1 MQTALVSDVLKSMRA
16 AGPEAWGLPIGT
28 GEFAEILVRL
38 DRQRDGFDGD
48 DVARVEAMWTADI
61 EPDFAWTG
69 GFVMALKDGRR
80 VYVSGDA
87 TPIYDT
93 SGQVDTR
100 EMKPTDE
107 MTYTLDWSLDA
118 RFLGNEPYHSVT
130 PLQPGPGNPW
140 PWREAPED
148 LNEFLRKLALHP
160 QS

>member
-1 MQTALVSDVLKSMRA
+1 MQTAMVSDVLKSMSA
-16 AGPEAWGLPIGT
+16 GGPEAWGVPIGI

-38 DRQRDGFDGD
+38 DRQRDGFDGS

-69 GFVMALKDGRR
+69 GFVVALKDGRR
-80 VYVSGDA
+80 AYVSGDA

-93 SGQVDTR
+93 NGQTYTR
-100 EMKPTDE
+100 ENKPPEE
-107 MTYTLDWSLDA
+107 MTYTLDWSHDV

-130 PLQPGPGNPW
+130 PLQPGPRNPW

-148 LNEFLRKLALHP
+148 LNEFLRRLALQAHI
-160 QS
+160 